1 MGQSVTT
8 TLPVPSRRRRTFVAI
23 AAVTVL
29 ALGVGV
35 GITTLTATGESESGR
50 RRSATATPPAGV
62 TSASCASDI
71 PNLLATIAS
80 MPPTVSAHVMGRLT
94 PDLSQGLGNL
104 VLYVEP
110 SRLPPAPDATTLGQL
125 LSRIDP
131 VDRNA
136 VMNGL
141 SVEQQAA
148 VDVAAQSEAAASL
161 FGLPPACP

>member
-1 MGQSVTT
+1 MGQSVST
-8 TLPVPSRRRRTFVAI
+8 TLPVPIRRRRTFVAI
-23 AAVTVL
+23 ALVTVL
-29 ALGVGV
+29 ALGVGA
-35 GITTLTATGESESGR
+35 GIATLATGESESGAPR
-50 RRSATATPPAGV
+50 PARATPPAGV

-71 PNLLATIAS
+71 PNLLATIAA
-80 MPPTVSAHVMGRLT
+80 MPPNVSAEVMGSLT

-110 SRLPPAPDATTLGQL
+110 SQLPPAPDATTLRQL

-141 SVEQQAA
+141 SVEEQAA
-148 VDVAAQSEAAASL
+148 VNAAAQSEAAASL

>member
-1 MGQSVTT
+1 MSQSVTT

-23 AAVTVL
+23 ALVAVL

-35 GITTLTATGESESGR
+35 AIATLASDGSESALS
-50 RRSATATPPAGV
+50 RSAPATPQAGV
-62 TSASCASDI
+62 PSTSCASDI
-71 PNLLATIAS
+71 SNLLSAIAA
-80 MPPTVSAHVMGRLT
+80 MPPNVSAQVMGGLT

-141 SVEQQAA
+141 PVEQQAA
-148 VDVAAQSEAAASL
+148 VAAAAQSEAAASL
-161 FGLPPACP
+161 FGIPPACR